1 MTPDQFAT
9 ALAEFAPDDTK
20 VIMSSTTD
28 TVVFSAIPRSK
39 DSDSLPERHFSTT
52 PFEVSDE
59 GNPIMRKALETLFP
73 EQVAKILPDATKE
86 TELTAAEEKSKERVA
101 EKIHDAK
108 PEFASKREEKRVTSQ
123 RNLKAK

>member
-52 PFEVSDE
+52 PAEISAEEDATSLLA
-59 GNPIMRKALETLFP
+59 PALEELFP
-73 EQVAKILPDATKE
+73 EAVASAREDAAAFE
-86 TELTAAEEKSKERVA
+86 ADLTAAEERSKERVA
-101 EKIHDAK
+101 EKIQLGRQ
-108 PEFASKREEKRVTSQ
+108 PRSK
-123 RNLKAK
+123 

>member
-39 DSDSLPERHFSTT
+39 DSDSLPERHF
-52 PFEVSDE
+52 PL
-59 GNPIMRKALETLFP
+59 GKLELISLENDDPSMVPAGLATLFP
-73 EQVAKILPDATKE
+73 ERMAEMERASKE
-86 TELTAAEEKSKERVA
+86 AMDIAERQFNKKQAELTAAEERSKERVA
-101 EKIHDAK
+101 EKIQLGRK
-108 PEFASKREEKRVTSQ
+108 PKGK
-123 RNLKAK
+123 

>member
-52 PFEVSDE
+52 PAEISAEEDSTSLLAH
-59 GNPIMRKALETLFP
+59 ALEELFP
-73 EQVAKILPDATKE
+73 EAIASAREDTKKE
-86 TELTAAEEKSKERVA
+86 AELTAAEEKSKERVA
-101 EKIHDAK
+101 EKIQLGRK
-108 PEFASKREEKRVTSQ
+108 PKGK
-123 RNLKAK
+123 